1 VADDDVADNKRI
13 EISMLCQHRKA
24 LLGFGNNEY
33 NIINRA
39 T

>member
-24 LLGFGNNEY
+24 LLGFGNEY